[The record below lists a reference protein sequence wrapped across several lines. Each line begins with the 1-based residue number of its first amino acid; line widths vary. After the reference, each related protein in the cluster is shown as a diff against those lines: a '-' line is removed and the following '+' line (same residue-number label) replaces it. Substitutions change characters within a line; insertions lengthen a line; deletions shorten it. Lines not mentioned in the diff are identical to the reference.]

1 MRNKCCSGTGK
12 EGKTKEVEE
21 DREVK
26 QVVCEELCVTK
37 FYVKD
42 GVWQSV
48 TKLCVCV
55 IDGVWQSWVW
65 QSWVWQSCGVTD
77 VVWQSCVCVT
87 KLCVTKLAVK
97 NGVWQRWVWKMVCDK
112 VGCERWCVTKLCVT
126 DGRRRRRRR
135 RRDTEV
141 PQVPRLPRE
150 TKVDVTK
157 CHVCHVKRRW
167 MSPSATPATQSTA
180 ASPATNRAQ
189 ARHQSQPSAA
199 SVTPATISW
208 YYHYHQW
215 LGDGHRKQRN
225 NYQSWEK
232 TKNIIT
238 IKSWSMIMSPL
249 KGCAERHECSKTW
262 WLIIWL
268 S

>member
-1 MRNKCCSGTGK
+1 MVCDKVGCDKAGCDK
-12 EGKTKEVEE
+12 VVVWQMLCDK
-21 DREVK
+21 
-26 QVVCEELCVTK
+26 VVCVWQSCVWQSWLWKMVCDKDGFERWCVTK
-37 FYVKD
+37 LGVKD
-42 GVWQSV
+42 GVWQS
-48 TKLCVCV
+48 C
-55 IDGVWQSWVW
+55 VWQTGGGGGGEGGEI
-65 QSWVWQSCGVTD
+65 QKC
-77 VVWQSCVCVT
+77 
-87 KLCVTKLAVK
+87 
-97 NGVWQRWVWKMVCDK
+97 R
-112 VGCERWCVTKLCVT
+112 
-126 DGRRRRRRR
+126 
-135 RRDTEV
+135 
-141 PQVPRLPRE
+141 
-150 TKVDVTK
+150 K
-157 CHVCHVKRRW
+157 CHACHAKRRW
-167 MSPSATPATQSTA
+167 MSPSAMSATWNEGGCRQVPRLPPQSTP

-225 NYQSWEK
+225 IITNHGKK